1 MLMVHRRVVAPAA
14 LSFLLLL
21 ALVDVSPVFA
31 QFVPARDYSYLR
43 AGAHVR
49 EADVMG
55 GERSGW
61 GASPGFSRELSEMV
75 HVPGSVEYSRGHQPT
90 STDDVVM
97 WRVRSGVGLDV
108 DLGQRGSLYLRT
120 QALWLELESEGEQ
133 WNEVVGHYGT
143 GLRYQVLDPLE
154 ARVDV
159 SYVDHDEE
167 ITDDASTNYRYSL
180 IYYAD
185 PRAQD
190 LVAGVGPFYRY
201 RELDDVDMYGLEIFW
216 YFR

>member
-1 MLMVHRRVVAPAA
+1 MVNRRAVASVA

-21 ALVDVSPVFA
+21 ALGEVAPAFA
-31 QFVPARDYSYLR
+31 QFVPAREYSYLR
-43 AGAHVR
+43 GRAHVR

-55 GERSGW
+55 GERNGW
-61 GASPGFSRELSEMV
+61 GASPGVSRELSERV

-97 WRVRSGVGLDV
+97 WRVRSGVGLDL
-108 DLGQRGSLYLRT
+108 DLGRRGSMYLRT

-133 WNEVVGHYGT
+133 WNEVVGHYST
-143 GLRYQVLDPLE
+143 GLRYQVLEPLE
-154 ARVDV
+154 ARFDV

-180 IYYAD
+180 IYYANPD
-185 PRAQD
+185 ARD

-201 RELDDVDMYGLEIFW
+201 RELDDVDMYGLEVFW